1 MEAQT
6 EEQLDAFPE
15 DARVWII
22 VDKNDPDNY
31 LLFTGTIDDVMGLFA
46 FIEQRDAEHLVRS
59 LRKAGQF
66 EDKDLG
72 IRHDSLS
79 DLRSGARES
88 NTPFWVLDNNA
99 AMDFSTRYPDSLDSY
114 YGY

>member
-6 EEQLDAFPE
+6 ESQLDAFPQ
-15 DARVWII
+15 DARVWVI
-22 VDKNDPDNY
+22 VDKNDPGNH
-31 LLFTGTIDDVMGLFA
+31 LLFPGTIDYVMGLYA

-59 LRKAGQF
+59 LKKAGQF

-72 IRHDSLS
+72 IRYDLLS

-88 NTPFWVLDNNA
+88 QTPLWVLDNKA
-99 AMDFSTRYPDSLDSY
+99 AMDFFTRYPDNLDSY